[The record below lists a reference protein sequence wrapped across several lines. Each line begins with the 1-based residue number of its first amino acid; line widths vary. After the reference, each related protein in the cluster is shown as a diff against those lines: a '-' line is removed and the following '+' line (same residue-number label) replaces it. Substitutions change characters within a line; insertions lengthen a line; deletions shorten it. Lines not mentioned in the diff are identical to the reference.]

1 MIQVTENSFR
11 RGEARL
17 RAPLGYPV
25 GNAKALGNLVLRV
38 ASSFPVETSLS
49 PLGRLGVELL

>member
-38 ASSFPVETSLS
+38 ASSFPVETLS